1 MGLGLTLVHAHVR
14 LRPNVMSDPQF
25 PDQGHLSARGASLV
39 ASPPLAAYIL
49 EHFAHGDDAWDAE
62 ANPDGYIALCIAEN
76 RSMWEVLVARLA
88 TYRGDV
94 PPRVLGYDAMIGNL
108 WFREQL
114 AAFMSR
120 TFLGRTIAAEQL
132 AVVAGAGAVL
142 ELLFHALADPGD
154 GVLIPTPSYAGFWSD
169 LETRDELHVVPVHCS
184 SEDGFRL
191 STRALDQALA
201 QAKVPIKALLFTSP
215 NNPLGCVYTRDELQA
230 VLDWSQRVGI
240 HVVFDEIYALSV
252 FGERAFVSAASL
264 GDVLGPRV
272 HVVWAFSKDFG
283 ASGLRCGVLWS
294 ENAAVLR
301 AVDALAYWAACS
313 GDTQYLLGR
322 LVGDREFVDG
332 YIVQMQAGLRS
343 IHALVSAALDRH
355 AIAHIPAEAGFFVIC
370 DLRSWLDEPSW
381 AGEDRLWRRI
391 VDEAKVNLTPGAACR
406 IAEPGWFRL
415 CFASVAPAAVLAG
428 IDRVAKVL
436 AAART

>member
-1 MGLGLTLVHAHVR
+1 MTDH
-14 LRPNVMSDPQF
+14 F
-25 PDQGHLSARGASLV
+25 LSARGAQLV
-39 ASPPLAAYIL
+39 ARPPFAAYIL
-49 EHFAHGDDAWDAE
+49 EHFTHGDDAWDAE
-62 ANPDGYIALCIAEN
+62 TNPDGYIALCVAEN
-76 RSMWEVLVARLA
+76 RSMWDVLVPQLA
-88 TYRGDV
+88 KYRDI
-94 PPRVLGYDAMIGNL
+94 PARVLGYDAMIGNL

-120 TFLGRTIAAEQL
+120 AFLGRTIAAEQI
-132 AVVAGAGAVL
+132 AVVAGAGSVL
-142 ELLFHALADPGD
+142 ELLFHVIADPGD
-154 GVLIPTPSYAGFWSD
+154 GVLVPTPSYAGFWAD
-169 LETRDELHVVPVHCS
+169 LETRDQLRVVPVHSS

-191 STRALDQALA
+191 STRALDRALA
-201 QAKVPIKALLFTSP
+201 QAEVPVTALLFTTP
-215 NNPLGCVYTRDELQA
+215 NNPLGCVYTREELLE
-230 VLDWSQRVGI
+230 VLDWSERAGI

-264 GDVLGPRV
+264 RAALGPRV

-294 ENAAVLR
+294 ETPAVIE

-322 LVGDREFVDG
+322 LVADQAFVDA

-343 IHALVSAALDRH
+343 IHALVCSALDRH
-355 AIAHIPAEAGFFVIC
+355 GIGFIPAEAGFFVIC
-370 DLRSWLDEPSW
+370 DLRAWLDEPSF
-381 AGEDRLWRRI
+381 AAEDRLWRRI

-406 IAEPGWFRL
+406 IVEPGWFRL

-428 IDRVAKVL
+428 IGRVADVL

>member
-1 MGLGLTLVHAHVR
+1 
-14 LRPNVMSDPQF
+14 MSDHF
-25 PDQGHLSARGASLV
+25 LSARGAQLV

-49 EHFAHGDDAWDAE
+49 EHFTHGDDAWDAE
-62 ANPDGYIALCIAEN
+62 TNPDGYIALCIAEN
-76 RSMWEVLVARLA
+76 RSMWNQLA
-88 TYRGDV
+88 SQLASYRDV
-94 PPRVLGYDAMIGNL
+94 PARVLGYDAMIGNL

-169 LETRDELHVVPVHCS
+169 LETRDQLRVIPVHCTS
-184 SEDGFRL
+184 DEGFRL
-191 STRALDQALA
+191 STRALDLALA
-201 QAKVPIKALLFTSP
+201 QAEVPVKALLFTTP
-215 NNPLGCVYTRDELQA
+215 NNPLGCVYTRDELQE
-230 VLDWSQRVGI
+230 VLDWSTRVGI

-264 GDVLGPRV
+264 RAELGPRV

-294 ENAAVLR
+294 ENQAVLQ

-313 GDTQYLLGR
+313 GDTQFLLGR
-322 LVGDREFVDG
+322 LVADREFVDA
-332 YIVQMQAGLRS
+332 YIVQMQARLRS
-343 IHALVSAALDRH
+343 IYGLVCSALDRH
-355 AIAHIPAEAGFFVIC
+355 AIAYIPAEAGFFVIC
-370 DLRSWLDEPSW
+370 DLRPWLDEPSW

-428 IDRVAKVL
+428 IGRVANVL
-436 AAART
+436 AAIRT

>member
-1 MGLGLTLVHAHVR
+1 
-14 LRPNVMSDPQF
+14 MSDHF
-25 PDQGHLSARGASLV
+25 LSIRGAQLV

-49 EHFAHGDDAWDAE
+49 EHFTHGDDAWDAE

-76 RSMWEVLVARLA
+76 RSMWDVLASQLA
-88 TYRGDV
+88 TYREV
-94 PPRVLGYDAMIGNL
+94 PTRVLGYDAMIGNL

-120 TFLGRTIAAEQL
+120 AFLGRTIAAEQL

-169 LETRDELHVVPVHCS
+169 LETRDQLRVVPVHCS

-191 STRALDQALA
+191 STRALDLALA
-201 QAKVPIKALLFTSP
+201 QAEMPVKALLFTTP
-215 NNPLGCVYTRDELQA
+215 NNPLGCVYRRDELLE
-230 VLDWSQRVGI
+230 VLDWSTRVGI

-264 GDVLGPRV
+264 RSELGPRV

-294 ENAAVLR
+294 ENPGVLQ

-313 GDTQYLLGR
+313 GDTQFLLGR
-322 LVGDREFVDG
+322 LVADRAFVDA
-332 YIVQMQAGLRS
+332 YIVQMQARLRS
-343 IHALVSAALDRH
+343 IYTLVCSALDRH
-355 AIAHIPAEAGFFVIC
+355 AIAHVPAEAGFFVIC
-370 DLRSWLDEPSW
+370 DLRPWLDEPSW

-428 IDRVAKVL
+428 IGRTASVL
-436 AAART
+436 AALRT